1 MVAEFLLLMGAH
13 VLSVGGTEKEQHEG
27 FVFTKA
33 MWVDW
38 MTKFAILTVS
48 GVQTAI
54 LSDEK
59 SLTCSQEAET
69 LALESKWLAALVIAQ
84 LLKIILCTLV

>member
-1 MVAEFLLLMGAH
+1 M
-13 VLSVGGTEKEQHEG
+13 SVGGTVKEQRQG
-27 FVFTKA
+27 FVFSKT
-33 MWVDW
+33 MWLDW

-48 GVQTAI
+48 GIQTAI

-59 SLTCSQEAET
+59 SLTCSQELET
-69 LALESKWLAALVIAQ
+69 LAIESKWLAALVIAQ